1 MTSVRETFSQPAA
14 TGIPPTLRNQFG
26 GSLGGPIK
34 KDKTFIFGAY
44 EVDRRKAGGSL
55 LTRVPTAAERAGDL
69 SDLGVN
75 TYGPYDAS
83 GHPVA
88 PAART
93 PFAGNV
99 IPTSR
104 LSPETLAILMLI
116 PLPNVYRATGTAPNC
131 TGNVTQVFDDDQFSI
146 RTDHYQTDKLHLFGG
161 YSFAQFKR
169 IQPGVFGE
177 IACGPTPSNQS
188 SGAHSDV
195 RNQSLATGFDYKF
208 EPEVADRH
216 PVWVSP
222 IPRERV
228 TGRFRHDARIRS
240 VFTASTLAP
249 L

>member
-1 MTSVRETFSQPAA
+1 VVTVQTKSGTNELHGSAYRYRRNNVTSARDPFSQPAA
-14 TGIPPTLRNQFG
+14 TGIPPTLWNLFG
-26 GSLGGPIK
+26 GRLGGPIK

-44 EVDRRKAGGSL
+44 QGDRRKAGGSL

-75 TYGPYDAS
+75 IYNPYDAS

-104 LSPETLAILMLI
+104 LLPQALAM
-116 PLPNVYRATGTAPNC
+116 
-131 TGNVTQVFDDDQFSI
+131 FSI
-146 RTDHYQTDKLHLFGG
+146 RTDHHQTDKLHLFGG

-177 IACGPTPSNQS
+177 IAGRP
-188 SGAHSDV
+188 D
-195 RNQSLATGFDYKF
+195 SLQ
-208 EPEVADRH
+208 
-216 PVWVSP
+216 PVL
-222 IPRERV
+222 RRA
-228 TGRFRHDARIRS
+228 F
-240 VFTASTLAP
+240 
-249 L
+249 